1 MATNSATLT
10 LAYADETTRK
20 LKLDNLSESAI
31 APATIKPKILAIN
44 ASLEGGT
51 AGGLSTFL
59 LSEGGAN
66 FTGIIAAQTDSD
78 DTEYLING

>member
-10 LAYADETTRK
+10 LGFADDTNRK

-44 ASLEGGT
+44 ASLQGGS
-51 AGGLSTFL
+51 AGGLSSFFL
-59 LSEGGAN
+59 SDNGAN

-78 DTEYLING
+78 DTEFLING